1 MLGYQNKEKE
11 MKAEKFINDLEAFL
25 KDNPTNSELTEWLDT
40 YSVTKVDL
48 VRVIQYLV
56 KQPN

>member
-1 MLGYQNKEKE
+1 VLGYQNKEKE